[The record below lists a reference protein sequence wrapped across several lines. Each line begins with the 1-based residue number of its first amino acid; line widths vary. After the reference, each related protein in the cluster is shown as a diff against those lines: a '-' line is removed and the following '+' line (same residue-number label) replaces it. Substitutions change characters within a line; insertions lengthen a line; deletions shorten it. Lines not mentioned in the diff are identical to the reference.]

1 MNDPLKKNLVPIEDL
16 QDIRGVQLPARLNFV
31 QLVVT
36 GPPGA
41 GKTYYINHIHGWPNE
56 GYVDLTRKGWWKDQ
70 TLTYRPRE
78 VHLGFPFKG
87 FSEALTVFDKEW
99 LEAKEPLF
107 LELERIQIPPVKNY
121 FFQTNWR
128 KRYIFEFLLPDPEII
143 FRRRM
148 ERHKEGYFPVDTNLT
163 MEMVIRQVDIY
174 REVALYMH
182 MAQMQVYV
190 REGLSKPPMRIA
202 GKDDVNVPKWARGE
216 SDRKR
221 NLKTFSG
228 WKSLILRK
236 DPIEWFTVTDQL
248 QVLDKV
254 CRIPHDGKTFEMVIG
269 DQTLVFHPE
278 IPIGVKKKNIQKNW
292 LISPSKACSTNTIHG
307 FARIKVGERVLIGQD
322 NHQFDE
328 IFHFTK
334 SVSHRHLT
342 VTNIRGDLMIS
353 PLDGKSP
360 IQIVRSGD
368 QDIRERIGTNRYN
381 SILGIRGIYGGPISP
396 LSPVEA
402 LATIREVNEILS
414 EEPFREKNESGTPG
428 ALLEL
433 PDALRLL
440 IVGDLHGQVDNFL
453 KILNENCLLA
463 HLASNSAAL
472 VILGDAI
479 HSEIQKE
486 LSDMDSSILMM
497 DLIFKMKCHFP
508 ENFFYLLGNHDS
520 FDETLCKAGVC
531 QGILMRKRLQELRG
545 DAYVTEMQKFYD
557 LLPMVMK
564 TDSCVA
570 CHAAPPRKVIDREK
584 VINLR
589 NYPPICHEIL
599 SNRLKRSH
607 YLAGYDK
614 RDVKQFR
621 TSLGLPKRAPFVV
634 GHTPLDPFNS
644 FWKNA
649 GNIKGHHIIYSGREQ
664 GPSLFIQLRK
674 KMIPLSYPAEPLTKV
689 INDMKIS

>member
-1 MNDPLKKNLVPIEDL
+1 MTDPLKKNLVPIEDL
-16 QDIRGVQLPARLNFV
+16 QDIRGVQLPVRLNFV

-41 GKTYYINHIHGWPNE
+41 GKTYYINHVHGWPNE

-99 LEAKEPLF
+99 LEAEEPLF
-107 LELERIQIPPVKNY
+107 LELERIQIPPDKKY

-128 KRYIFEFLLPDPEII
+128 TRFIFEFLLPDPKTI

-148 ERHKEGYFPVDTNLT
+148 ERHKEGYFPVDKNMT
-163 MEMVIRQVDIY
+163 MEMVIRQLDIY

-182 MAQMQVYV
+182 KAQMQVYV

-202 GKDDVNVPKWARGE
+202 GKDDVNVPRWARAE
-216 SDRKR
+216 SERQR

-228 WKSLILRK
+228 WKSFILRK
-236 DPIEWFTVTDQL
+236 EIPIEWFTVTDQL
-248 QVLDKV
+248 QVLKRD
-254 CRIPHDGKTFEMVIG
+254 CRIPHDGKTFEMIIG
-269 DQTLVFHPE
+269 DQKLVFHPE
-278 IPIGVKKKNIQKNW
+278 IPIGVKKKNILKNW
-292 LISPSKACSTNTIHG
+292 LISPSKACSANTING

-328 IFHFTK
+328 IFHFTNT
-334 SVSHRHLT
+334 VSNRHLT
-342 VTNIRGDLMIS
+342 VTNIKGDLMIS
-353 PLDGKSP
+353 PLEGKTP

-381 SILGIRGIYGGPISP
+381 SLLGIREIYGESITMLP
-396 LSPVEA
+396 PVEA
-402 LATIREVNEILS
+402 LATIRDVNRILS
-414 EEPFREKNESGTPG
+414 NEVLREKNDSGAPG

-433 PDALRLL
+433 PDELRLL
-440 IVGDLHGQVDNFL
+440 IVGDLHAQVDNFL
-453 KILNENCLLA
+453 KIINENCLLA
-463 HLASNSAAL
+463 HLASNSACL

-479 HSEIQKE
+479 HSEIPKE
-486 LSDMDSSILMM
+486 MTNMDSSILMM

-520 FDETLCKAGVC
+520 FDETLCKTGVC
-531 QGILMRKRLQELRG
+531 QGILMRKRLRELRG
-545 DAYVTEMQKFYD
+545 DAYVEEMQKFYD
-557 LLPMVMK
+557 LLPLVMK

-570 CHAAPPRKVIDREK
+570 CHAAPPRKKLNRK
-584 VINLR
+584 KLINLR
-589 NYPPICHEIL
+589 KYPKICHEIL
-599 SNRLKRSH
+599 SNRLMRSH
-607 YLAGYDK
+607 YPAGYDK

-621 TSLGLPKRAPFVV
+621 RSLGLPKRSPFVV

-649 GNIKGHHIIYSGREQ
+649 GNIKGHHIIYSGRED
-664 GPSLFIQLRK
+664 GPSLYIQIRK
-674 KMIPLSYPAEPLTKV
+674 KMIPLSYPAEPLTKI
-689 INDMKIS
+689 INEMK

>member
-16 QDIRGVQLPARLNFV
+16 QDIRGVQLPVRLNFV

-41 GKTYYINHIHGWPNE
+41 GKTYYINHVHGWPNE

-99 LEAKEPLF
+99 LEAEEPLF
-107 LELERIQIPPVKNY
+107 LELERIQIPPAKNY

-128 KRYIFEFLLPDPEII
+128 NRYIFEFLLPAPETI
-143 FRRRM
+143 FRRRT
-148 ERHKEGYFPVDTNLT
+148 ERHKEGYFPVDKNLT
-163 MEMVIRQVDIY
+163 LEMVVRQLDIY

-182 MAQMQVYV
+182 KAQMQVYV
-190 REGLSKPPMRIA
+190 REGLSKLPMRIA
-202 GKDDVNVPKWARGE
+202 EKDDVNVPKWARGE
-216 SDRKR
+216 SEHRRD
-221 NLKTFSG
+221 LKTFAG

-248 QVLDKV
+248 QELKEE
-254 CRIPHDGKTFEMVIG
+254 CRIPHDGKTFEMFIG
-269 DQTLVFHPE
+269 DQQLVFHPE

-292 LISPSKACSTNTIHG
+292 LISPSKACLANTING
-307 FARIKVGERVLIGQD
+307 FSRIRVGERVLIGKD

-328 IFHFTK
+328 IFHFTD
-334 SVSHRHLT
+334 SVSKRHLT
-342 VTNIRGDLMIS
+342 VTNIKGDLMIC
-353 PLDGKSP
+353 PLDGKAP
-360 IQIVRSGD
+360 IQIVRGGG

-381 SILGIRGIYGGPISP
+381 SILGIRQIYGGSITMLP
-396 LSPVEA
+396 PVEA
-402 LATIREVNEILS
+402 LATIREVNGILS
-414 EEPFREKNESGTPG
+414 DESFREKNDSGVPG

-433 PDALRLL
+433 PDDLRLL
-440 IVGDLHGQVDNFL
+440 IVGDLHAQVDNLL
-453 KILNENCLLA
+453 KILNENCLLS
-463 HLASNSAAL
+463 HLASNSACL
-472 VILGDAI
+472 IILGDAI
-479 HSEIQKE
+479 HSEIPKE
-486 LSDMDSSILMM
+486 MEDMDSSILMM

-520 FDETLCKAGVC
+520 FDETVCKAGVY
-531 QGILMRKRLQELRG
+531 QGALMRKRLRELRG
-545 DAYVTEMQKFYD
+545 DVYVEEMQKFYD
-557 LLPMVMK
+557 LLPMIMK

-570 CHAAPPRKVIDREK
+570 CHAAPPRKRIDRNK

-589 NYPPICHEIL
+589 KHPKICYEIL

-621 TSLGLPKRAPFVV
+621 SSLGLAKRSPFVV

-649 GNIKGHHIIYSGREQ
+649 GNIKGHHIIYSGREE
-664 GPSLFIQLRK
+664 GPSLFIQIRK
-674 KMIPLSYPAEPLTKV
+674 KMIPLSYPVEPLTKI
-689 INDMKIS
+689 INEMKM

>member
-41 GKTYYINHIHGWPNE
+41 GKTYYINHVHGWPNE
-56 GYVDLTRKGWWKDQ
+56 GYVDLTRKGWWRDQ

-99 LEAKEPLF
+99 LEAEEPLY
-107 LELERIQIPPVKNY
+107 LELDRIQIPPVKKY

-128 KRYIFEFLLPDPEII
+128 TRYIFEFLLPDPETI

-148 ERHKEGYFPVDTNLT
+148 ERHKEGYFPVDENLT
-163 MEMVIRQVDIY
+163 LDMVVRQLDIY

-202 GKDDVNVPKWARGE
+202 AKDDVNVPRWARGE
-216 SDRKR
+216 SENRRDLR
-221 NLKTFSG
+221 TFSG
-228 WKSLILRK
+228 WKSFLLRK
-236 DPIEWFTVTDQL
+236 DTIEWFTVTDHPQT
-248 QVLDKV
+248 LDKE
-254 CRIPHDGKTFEMVIG
+254 CRIPHDGKTFEMIIG
-269 DQTLVFHPE
+269 DQKLVFHPE

-292 LISPSKACSTNTIHG
+292 LISPSKACSANTIHG
-307 FARIKVGERVLIGQD
+307 FARIRVGERVLIGRD
-322 NHQFDE
+322 NHQYDE
-328 IFHFTK
+328 IFHFTN
-334 SVSHRHLT
+334 SVAKRHLT
-342 VTNIRGDLMIS
+342 VTNIKGDLMIS
-353 PLDGKSP
+353 PLDGKTP

-368 QDIRERIGTNRYN
+368 QDIRERIGTNRFN
-381 SILGIRGIYGGPISP
+381 SILGIREICGGSISLLP
-396 LSPVEA
+396 PDEA
-402 LATIREVNEILS
+402 LVTIREVNRILAQ
-414 EEPFREKNESGTPG
+414 EAYRCTTESGEVG

-433 PDALRLL
+433 PDELRLL
-440 IVGDLHGQVDNFL
+440 IVGDLHAQVDNFL
-453 KILNENCLLA
+453 KIMNENCLLA
-463 HLASNSAAL
+463 HLASNSACL
-472 VILGDAI
+472 VILGDAV
-479 HSEIQKE
+479 HSENSKE
-486 LSDMDSSILMM
+486 MAEMDSSIQIM

-508 ENFFYLLGNHDS
+508 ENFFYLLGNHDT
-520 FDETLCKAGVC
+520 FDDTLCKTGVC
-531 QGILMRKRLQELRG
+531 QGMLMRKRLKELRG
-545 DAYVTEMQKFYD
+545 EVYVEEMQKFFD
-557 LLPMVMK
+557 LLPLVMK

-570 CHAAPPRKVIDREK
+570 CHAAPPRKPVSREK
-584 VINLR
+584 IINLR
-589 NYPPICHEIL
+589 KYPKIQNEIL
-599 SNRLKRSH
+599 LNRLKRSH

-621 TSLGLPKRAPFVV
+621 KSLGLPKRSPFVV

-649 GNIKGHHIIYSGREQ
+649 GNIKGHHIIYSGREE
-664 GPSLFIQLRK
+664 GPSLFIQIRK
-674 KMIPLSYPAEPLTKV
+674 KMIPLTYPAEPLTKI
-689 INDMKIS
+689 INEMKT